1 MSMLDMTLREFS
13 DALAAKSS
21 VPGGGGASALAAA
34 LGAALGTMVCNYTVG
49 KAKYAAVE
57 PEIRELMAQAEEL
70 REELLACIDGDA
82 EAFEPLS
89 RAYSVPKD
97 DPHRAEV
104 MEDCL
109 RRAASVPMRILE
121 LSCRAILLHRE
132 LAEKGSVLMA
142 SDAGTGVVLCWGAM
156 YGAAM
161 NVRVNTKL
169 MSNREYADGLN
180 AKVDG
185 LMAEHWK
192 IADEVYESVYGRY
205 A

>member
-13 DALAAKSS
+13 DSLAAKAS

-34 LGAALGTMVCNYTVG
+34 LGAALGTMVCNYTAG
-49 KAKYAAVE
+49 KKKYAAVE
-57 PEIRELMAQAEEL
+57 DDIQRLMQRA
-70 REELLACIDGDA
+70 ELLRDELLRCVDGDA

-89 RAYSVPKD
+89 RAYSLPKD
-97 DPHRAEV
+97 APDRAAV

-109 RRAASVPMRILE
+109 HRAAAVPMRILE
-121 LSCRAILLHRE
+121 LCCSAVLLHME

-142 SDAGTGVVLCWGAM
+142 SDVGTGTALCCGAM

-169 MSNREYADGLN
+169 MSDREYADALN
-180 AKVDG
+180 ARVDE
-185 LMAEHWK
+185 L
-192 IADEVYESVYGRY
+192 IAAHRKAADDVFESIYARY
-205 A
+205 N

>member
-1 MSMLDMTLREFS
+1 MSMLDMTIREFS
-13 DALAAKSS
+13 DALAAKAS

-57 PEIRELMAQAEEL
+57 PDIRELMVQAEEL

-89 RAYSVPKD
+89 RAYSIPKD
-97 DPHRAEV
+97 DPTRAEV
-104 MEDCL
+104 MEACL
-109 RRAASVPMRILE
+109 RKAASVPMRILE
-121 LSCRAILLHRE
+121 LSCRGILLHRE
-132 LAEKGSVLMA
+132 LAEKGSSLMA

-169 MSNREYADGLN
+169 MSDRNYADELN
-180 AKVDG
+180 QKVDG